1 MMKFDEKSM
10 PKKCFFLFFRAGN
23 IEKNVFSEKGEYA
36 KMI

>member
-10 PKKCFFLFFRAGN
+10 PKKVVFLIFRAGN